1 MGGAVVKV
9 INLTIGGM
17 RGADCAERIHWA
29 LDLLPGVGLS
39 DVSWE
44 KGTARI
50 VFDPEEVSEGR
61 LRAVIEHAG
70 YSVERSPGG

>member
-1 MGGAVVKV
+1 VKV

-17 RGADCAERIHWA
+17 QGKDCAERIHWA
-29 LDLLPGVGLS
+29 LDRLPGVGLS

-50 VFDPEEVSEGR
+50 VFDPDEVAEGR
-61 LRAVIEHAG
+61 LRAAIERAG
-70 YSVERSPGG
+70 YSVERGPGT